1 MNMKEFARQL
11 GLSISTVSKAINGRA
26 DINPQ
31 TRQRVLEAAA
41 RLNFTPDPAGR
52 RLRQQS
58 SDAIGFVLSAP
69 QAHFAHPFFL
79 ELLSG
84 IEDEL
89 EGTPFQIIIAS
100 ARSVEREME
109 TFERLVDKL
118 RVDAL
123 LFGRTRRD
131 DARIAY
137 LAERGIPFVTFGRSE
152 TAQPFPYLDVDQ
164 TVVGRDGCARFIALG
179 HRRIAMVNTPG
190 YLMAALHHRQG
201 YQAALRAAGIEMD
214 PALYLETEMT
224 EEAGARAAH
233 ALLDLDDAPTA
244 ILCGHDLAAIGVM
257 RAIAERGFRPG
268 QDIGVIGGTDHPVGK
283 MLNPA
288 LTTFTADSH
297 AAGQR
302 MVQLLRARMEGAA
315 AETLQE
321 VWTPELVVRSS
332 DGPRREP
339 VSPKV
344 RARP

>member
-1 MNMKEFARQL
+1 MNIKEFAHHL
-11 GLSISTVSKAINGRA
+11 GLSIGTVSKAINGRPDVNA
-26 DINPQ
+26 K

-58 SDAIGFVLSAP
+58 SDTVGFVLSAP

-79 ELLSG
+79 EMLSG

-89 EGTPFQIIIAS
+89 EGTRFQIIIAS

-109 TFERLVDKL
+109 VFERLVEKL

-123 LFGRTRRD
+123 LFGRTRCND
-131 DARIAY
+131 ERIAW
-137 LAERGIPFVTFGRSE
+137 LAERDIPFVTFGRSE
-152 TAQPFPYLDVDQ
+152 TPVDFPYLDVDQ

-201 YQAALRAAGIEMD
+201 YEAALRAAGIDVD
-214 PALYLETEMT
+214 PALYVESEMSETG
-224 EEAGARAAH
+224 GARAAH
-233 ALLDLDDAPTA
+233 GLLDLKDPPTA

-257 RAIAERGFRPG
+257 RAISERGYRPG

-297 AAGQR
+297 AAGRR

-315 AETLQE
+315 PQALQE

-332 DGPRREP
+332 DGPKRDP
-339 VSPKV
+339 ASLKV
-344 RARP
+344 RRRS